1 MRFSVAAIAAL
12 ASGASAAVAAGGS
25 SSAAPSVT
33 TEVVTSYETYCPEAT
48 SFVHGSSTYS
58 VTKPTTLT
66 LSGGSYTV
74 TRPLLTSTVTYCNSC
89 AGPTAPAGSSSASV
103 APSVAPVYSGSS
115 VAVTST
121 PAPVAA
127 TPAPPKFTGGAS
139 HAAVGA
145 GAGLAGLLGVA
156 AFLL

>member
-58 VTKPTTLT
+58 VTK
-66 LSGGSYTV
+66 V
-74 TRPLLTSTVTYCNSC
+74 WQKKNS
-89 AGPTAPAGSSSASV
+89 
-103 APSVAPVYSGSS
+103 
-115 VAVTST
+115 
-121 PAPVAA
+121 
-127 TPAPPKFTGGAS
+127 
-139 HAAVGA
+139 
-145 GAGLAGLLGVA
+145 
-156 AFLL
+156 